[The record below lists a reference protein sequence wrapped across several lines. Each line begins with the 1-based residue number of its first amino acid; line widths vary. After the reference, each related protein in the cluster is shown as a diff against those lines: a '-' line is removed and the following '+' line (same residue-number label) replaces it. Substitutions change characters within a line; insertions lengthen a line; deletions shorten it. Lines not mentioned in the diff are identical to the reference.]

1 MIGDFKAL
9 EWNTCVYLSQD
20 EVGKAEFANPAI
32 DMHTDN
38 KEKFG
43 LPSRHIAKIF
53 LFRLIYGGTAY
64 AYCFD
69 IEFSSISDKPKF
81 WQDAID
87 AFYLKYQGVRAWHER
102 LVLEAMATGK
112 VTIPTGRS
120 YCYQP
125 YLKRGELV
133 WPRTTI
139 LNYPVQGLGAELMVL
154 ARVLMG
160 AEIKRQGLQGKMI
173 GTVHDS
179 ILVDCPDDEVQAFT
193 RIFFKVWRNIP
204 RAFEKLFGVA
214 YNIPCRVEVKY
225 GHDWGTMEE
234 LTEDKIDAYPNHRS
248 GTGS

>member
-1 MIGDFKAL
+1 MLVIGDFKAL

-20 EVGKAEFANPAI
+20 PVGIAEFSDPSI

-38 KEKFG
+38 KDKFG

-69 IEFSSISDKPKF
+69 IEFAAISDKPKF

-112 VTIPTGRS
+112 VVIPTGRS
-120 YCYQP
+120 FSYQP
-125 YLKRGELV
+125 YMKRGELV

-154 ARVLMG
+154 ARVLMS
-160 AEIKRQGLQGKMI
+160 AEIKRQGLKAKMI

-179 ILVDCPDDEVQAFT
+179 ILIDCPAEEMKAVGK
-193 RIFFKVWRNIP
+193 IFFKVWRNIP

-214 YNIPCRVEVKY
+214 YNIPCRVEVQY
-225 GHDWGTMEE
+225 GHDWGAMKAITEE
-234 LTEDKIDAYPNHRS
+234 TLDAN
-248 GTGS
+248 